1 MQRPL
6 VPLLLAAMA
15 GIGTGFLK
23 EIPDPALL
31 LALVASFAGML
42 IAWRKRH
49 DRVLRIAMAAAM
61 FLMSLLSISQD
72 LYRKPEPRHILSH
85 VQEGRLEID
94 GVVAENPRA
103 SGEKT
108 AVTVSVF
115 RIRKDQDFL
124 PVEGK
129 VLLNTATGETYKY
142 GDVVRFRT
150 RLKSPHNF
158 SNPGGFDYE
167 RYLRLR
173 GILVQGYVDN
183 PANIIVLREDLG
195 NPMKLALERFR
206 RSLKTLI
213 REHSPSPY
221 GEIVQAMIL
230 GDQKE
235 IPAEMMEKFNQTGT
249 SHIIAISGFNVGII
263 AFFSIFL
270 FRFLMKFSETLLLRF
285 NLVKLSTAFSFL
297 PIAVFTFIAGA
308 GVSVV
313 RATIM
318 ALALLAAVLL
328 GKVRDLYNTLA
339 LAALV
344 ILILS
349 PASLFDLSFQLS
361 FTAVAAI
368 LFITP
373 KLTALVPKPEPAERS
388 PYRRIFGRILYDAAL
403 FLIVSVSATL
413 GTLPLIVYYFNRVS
427 VVSLPANLAVVP
439 IMGVM
444 ALPVCMAI
452 ILAAP
457 IFPPLAVLLVK
468 ISTFLVKISVALVD
482 FFSSLPGSSIYVTT
496 PALAEVAGFYLL
508 LIAVFARL
516 GLRGESGSGQPQ
528 AERHA
533 AQKAS
538 GLKIA
543 ICTLSI
549 LILAVAA
556 CRHTADLREN
566 RLRVTAIDVG
576 QGSSTLVRFP
586 RGMSML
592 IDGGGSHEESFDI
605 GRYVVAPFLW
615 HERIR
620 KIDVMVM
627 THVHP
632 DHLNGLVF
640 ILRNF
645 DVREVWM
652 TGQIADSEPYREFV
666 KVAAE
671 KQVRR
676 RIVSAETPP
685 DVLGGVTVRVLNPER
700 PLEDA
705 DAEGSYDHVN
715 NQSVMLK
722 LTFGGTGILLPAD
735 ISRPTEERLIRAGVD
750 LKSDILFVPHHGGFT
765 SSTPTFLNAVQ
776 PRIAVVSCGH
786 ENVFRDPHP
795 DVLNRY
801 GERNIRL
808 YRTDRDGAVTIRTD
822 GRDVSVGTFKTD
834 GKAAAQRP
842 ESTEG

>member
-15 GIGTGFLK
+15 GIVTGFLK
-23 EIPDPALL
+23 EISDPPL
-31 LALVASFAGML
+31 LAGLAAAFAVML
-42 IAWRKRH
+42 FAWRKDH
-49 DRVLRIAMAAAM
+49 ARVLWAAMAAAM
-61 FLMSLLSISQD
+61 FLMSALAIHQD
-72 LYRKPEPRHILSH
+72 LYPKPGPLHISRHVH
-85 VQEGRLEID
+85 EGRLEID
-94 GVVAENPRA
+94 GVVAENPRV

-108 AVTVSVF
+108 ALTVSVF
-115 RIRKDQDFL
+115 RIRREQAFI

-129 VLLNTATGETYKY
+129 ILLNTATGEAYRY
-142 GDVVRFRT
+142 GDVIRFRT
-150 RLKSPHNF
+150 KLKIPHNF
-158 SNPGGFDYE
+158 NNPGGFDYE
-167 RYLRLR
+167 RHLRLR
-173 GILVQGYVDN
+173 GIGVCGFIDN
-183 PANIIVLREDLG
+183 PANIIVLRQDQG
-195 NPMKLALERFR
+195 NPSKLALERFR

-213 REHSPSPY
+213 RDHSPSPY

-235 IPAEMMEKFNQTGT
+235 IPPEIMEKFNQTGT

-263 AFFSIFL
+263 AVFAVFL
-270 FRFLMKFSETLLLRF
+270 FRFVMKFSETLLLRF

-339 LAALV
+339 LAALI

-373 KLTALVPKPEPAERS
+373 KLTALLPKPDPAEPA
-388 PYRRIFGRILYDAAL
+388 PHRRIFRRIGYDTAL
-403 FLIVSVSATL
+403 FLIVSLSATL

-427 VVSLPANLAVVP
+427 VISLPANLAVVP
-439 IMGVM
+439 IMGVL

-457 IFPPLAVLLVK
+457 VCTPLAVLLVQ
-468 ISTFLVKISVALVD
+468 ISTFLVKVSVTLVD
-482 FFSSLPGSSIYVTT
+482 FFASLPGSSLFVPT
-496 PALAEVAGFYLL
+496 PTLAEVTGYYFL
-508 LIAVFARL
+508 AVAAFAWV
-516 GLRGESGSGQPQ
+516 GLRSGGESGQRQDEGHS
-528 AERHA
+528 ARKIA
-533 AQKAS
+533 

-543 ICTLSI
+543 VCALSI
-549 LILAVAA
+549 LILIGAA
-556 CRHTADLREN
+556 CRHVADLREDH
-566 RLRVTAIDVG
+566 LRITAIDVG
-576 QGSSTLVRFP
+576 QGSATLVRFP
-586 RGMSML
+586 HGKRML
-592 IDGGGSHEESFDI
+592 IDGGGSYEESFDI

-620 KIDVMVM
+620 RIDVMVM

-632 DHLNGLVF
+632 DHLGGLVF
-640 ILRNF
+640 VLRNF

-652 TGQIADSEPYREFV
+652 SGQTADSELYREFMRV
-666 KVAAE
+666 MSE
-671 KQVRR
+671 RR
-676 RIVSAETPP
+676 IPGRIVSAETPP
-685 DVLGGVTVRVLNPER
+685 ASLGGVAVQILNPER
-700 PLEDA
+700 PLRRPDA
-705 DAEGSYDHVN
+705 FENYDDVN
-715 NQSVMLK
+715 NGSVVLK
-722 LTFGGTGILLPAD
+722 LTFDRMGVLLPAD
-735 ISRPTEERLIRAGVD
+735 ISRPTEERLIRDGAD
-750 LKSDILFVPHHGGFT
+750 LKSDVLFVPHHGGRT
-765 SSTPTFLNAVQ
+765 SSTPPFLNAVR

-795 DVLNRY
+795 DVLRRY
-801 GERNIRL
+801 EAGGIRL
-808 YRTDRDGAVTIRTD
+808 YRTDRDGAVTIQTD
-822 GRDVSVGTFKTD
+822 GREVSVDTFRN
-834 GKAAAQRP
+834 GGPSALRRP
-842 ESTEG
+842 ESPED

>member
-6 VPLLLAAMA
+6 VPLLLAAAA
-15 GIGTGFLK
+15 GIATGYLK
-23 EIPDPALL
+23 EISEPALL
-31 LALVASFAGML
+31 IGLVTAFVGML
-42 IAWRKRH
+42 VAWRKRQ
-49 DRVLRIAMAAAM
+49 DRLLRVAMVAAM
-61 FLMSLLSISQD
+61 FLMSVLAISQD
-72 LYRKPEPRHILSH
+72 LYWKPGPGHISRY

-94 GVVAENPRA
+94 GVVAENPRE
-103 SGEKT
+103 SGDKT
-108 AVTVSVF
+108 ALTVSVF
-115 RIRKDQDFL
+115 RVRMDQDFL
-124 PVEGK
+124 PVEGRI
-129 VLLNTATGETYKY
+129 LLNTATGETYKY
-142 GDVVRFRT
+142 GDVIRFRT

-158 SNPGGFDYE
+158 CNPGGFDYE

-173 GILVQGYVDN
+173 GILVQGFVDN
-183 PANIIVLREDLG
+183 PANIIVLREDRG
-195 NPMKLALERFR
+195 NPLKLALERFR
-206 RSLKTLI
+206 RSLKALI
-213 REHSPSPY
+213 RAHSPSPY

-235 IPAEMMEKFNQTGT
+235 IPAEILEKFNQTGT

-285 NLVKLSTAFSFL
+285 SLVKLSTAFSFL
-297 PIAVFTFIAGA
+297 PIAVFMFIAGA

-368 LFITP
+368 LFVTP
-373 KLTALVPKPEPAERS
+373 KLTAFVPKPDPAGRA
-388 PYRRIFGRILYDAAL
+388 PHRRIFGRILYDAAL
-403 FLIVSVSATL
+403 FLIVSASATL

-427 VVSLPANLAVVP
+427 VVSLAANLAVVP
-439 IMGVM
+439 VMGIV

-452 ILAAP
+452 ILVAP
-457 IFPPLAVLLVK
+457 IFPPLAVLLVQ
-468 ISTFLVKISVALVD
+468 IATFLMKISVALVD
-482 FFSSLPGSSIYVTT
+482 FFASLPGSSIYVTT
-496 PALAEVAGFYLL
+496 PAPAEIAAFYLL
-508 LIAVFARL
+508 MISVFAWL
-516 GLRGESGSGQPQ
+516 GIRGDGESGCPKT
-528 AERHA
+528 ERRT
-533 AQKAS
+533 AQKVM

-543 ICTLSI
+543 ICALSI
-549 LILAVAA
+549 LILAGAA
-556 CRHTADLREN
+556 CRHTADLRED
-566 RLRVTAIDVG
+566 RLRITAIDVG

-586 RGMSML
+586 HGKQML
-592 IDGGGSHEESFDI
+592 IDGGGSHDESFDI

-632 DHLNGLVF
+632 DHLNGLVL
-640 ILRNF
+640 ILKNF
-645 DVREVWM
+645 DVGEVWM
-652 TGQIADSEPYREFV
+652 TGQIADSEPYREFM
-666 KVAAE
+666 KIAAE

-676 RIVSAETPP
+676 RIVSMETPP
-685 DVLGGVTVRVLNPER
+685 EVLGGVTVRFLNPER
-700 PLEDA
+700 PLGPA
-705 DAEGSYDHVN
+705 DAEGNYDRVN
-715 NQSVMLK
+715 NQSVVLK
-722 LTFGGTGILLPAD
+722 LTFGETGILLPAD
-735 ISRPTEERLIRAGVD
+735 ISRLTEERLAGAGID
-750 LKSDILFVPHHGGFT
+750 LKSDVLLVPHHGGFT
-765 SSTPTFLNAVQ
+765 SSTPPFLNAVR

-795 DVLNRY
+795 DVLRRY

-808 YRTDRDGAVTIRTD
+808 YRTDRDGAVTLRTD
-822 GRDVSVGTFKTD
+822 GREVDVETCRTRGT
-834 GKAAAQRP
+834 AALRRP
-842 ESTEG
+842 ESPEG